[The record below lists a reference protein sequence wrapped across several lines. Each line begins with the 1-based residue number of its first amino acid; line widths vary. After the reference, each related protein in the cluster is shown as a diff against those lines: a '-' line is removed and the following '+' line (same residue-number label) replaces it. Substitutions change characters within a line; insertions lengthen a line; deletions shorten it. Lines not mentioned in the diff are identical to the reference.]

1 MLTEIVRS
9 PRSYFEQRV
18 KYPQLRPQTLI
29 VALAGLIA
37 NLWHLTL
44 FETLGASVQYVED
57 VLFILTAA
65 GILEF
70 LILWIVL
77 TGVMHF
83 LTAVLG
89 EGSSYGRLLRLTGY
103 GFLPVIVSGAVW
115 SVGYYLT
122 MRGANPPQPPQAPGF
137 EGRYVVYSEY
147 MAQSVQDPILLA
159 ALAIGSVFLLGAG
172 YLWWQGIT
180 VVADITEERAG
191 AVAGV
196 ALLLFL
202 LRVFLPVL

>member
-1 MLTEIVRS
+1 MLAEIVRR

-18 KYPQLRPQTLI
+18 KYPQLRPQALI

-37 NLWHLTL
+37 NLWHLAL
-44 FETLGASVQYVED
+44 FDTLGASVQYVED
-57 VLFILTAA
+57 VLFILTLA

-70 LILWIVL
+70 LLVWIVL

-83 LTAVLG
+83 LTAILG
-89 EGSSYGRLLRLTGY
+89 DGSSYGRLLRLTGY

-115 SVGYYLT
+115 SVGYYLA
-122 MRGANPPQPPQAPGF
+122 MRGANPPAPPQTPGF
-137 EGRYVVYSEY
+137 EGRYVAFSEY
-147 MAQSVQDPILLA
+147 MAQSAQDPVLLA
-159 ALAIGSVFLLGAG
+159 AMAIGSVFLLAAG

-180 VVADITEERAG
+180 VVADIDEERAG
-191 AVAGV
+191 AIAGV
-196 ALLLFL
+196 ALLLLL